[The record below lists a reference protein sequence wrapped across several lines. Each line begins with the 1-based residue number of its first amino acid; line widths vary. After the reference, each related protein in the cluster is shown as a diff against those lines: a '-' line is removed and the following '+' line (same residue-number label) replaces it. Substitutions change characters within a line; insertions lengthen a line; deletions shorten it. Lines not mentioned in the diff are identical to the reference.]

1 MQQLT
6 QEQAERCARVCGLEP
21 MCCDGDTVPREWG
34 YCIREGER
42 LVKYEKETNQ
52 LSLNPFF
59 WFPRLW
65 EKLRECRRIPGYTT
79 GITFLYGEDLAE
91 DCIGLCSAIEA
102 LEQEAKE

>member
-34 YCIREGER
+34 YCKREGER

-59 WFPRLW
+59 WFPRL
-65 EKLRECRRIPGYTT
+65 R
-79 GITFLYGEDLAE
+79 
-91 DCIGLCSAIEA
+91 EA
-102 LEQEAKE
+102 LEKIANRLDYNSSHEDGVADEMQSVAQSVLDATKEPV

>member
-59 WFPRLW
+59 WFPRLR
-65 EKLRECRRIPGYTT
+65 EKLRGHWHEVHMQMG
-79 GITFLYGEDLAE
+79 DNLAE
-91 DCIGLCSAIEA
+91 DCLVLCITIEA